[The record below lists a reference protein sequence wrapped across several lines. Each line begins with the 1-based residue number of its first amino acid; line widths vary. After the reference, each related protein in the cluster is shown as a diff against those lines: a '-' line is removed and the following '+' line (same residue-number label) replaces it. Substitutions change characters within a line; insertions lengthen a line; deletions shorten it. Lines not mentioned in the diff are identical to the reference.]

1 MSGLPSQQTRGSE
14 VGSSQ
19 EQEGHLGA
27 GWHWGVSLPGF
38 LTLQDQ
44 SRELR
49 KGQEVSHRPRGV
61 WVLASEGQVEQEH
74 QGERATSPLS
84 GPQGRESQ
92 VLRKQAGLH

>member
-1 MSGLPSQQTRGSE
+1 M
-14 VGSSQ
+14 
-19 EQEGHLGA
+19 LG
-27 GWHWGVSLPGF
+27 GIGGVSLPGF